1 MPLCLCDT
9 MTVLCLIWAF
19 LPQATWDHRENATIP
34 AAALLRRYSRPT
46 VSSSAAT
53 KYCPTTRLSSR
64 TGCGRWSDEDGLELI
79 VTTGG
84 TGLTS
89 RDVTPEATLAVIDRQ
104 APGMAEAM
112 RIQTLKYTP
121 MAMLSRAVV
130 GSRGNTLIINLPGS
144 TKAVEQ
150 CLEVILPVIPHA
162 LDMLKDVP
170 PPH

>member
-1 MPLCLCDT
+1 MPNLG
-9 MTVLCLIWAF
+9 VLTASDLGSQGKREDSSGRLIEKVLSARGF
-19 LPQATWDHRENATIP
+19 Q
-34 AAALLRRYSRPT
+34 LLRYEVLPDDQ
-46 VSSSAAT
+46 ALIED
-53 KYCPTTRLSSR
+53 RLR
-64 TGCGRWSDEDGLELI
+64 RWSDEDGLDLI

-104 APGMAEAM
+104 APGLAEAM
-112 RIQTLKYTP
+112 RMQTLKHTP

-130 GSRGNTLIINLPGS
+130 GARGNTLIINLPGS
-144 TKAVEQ
+144 TRAVEQ
-150 CLEVILPVIPHA
+150 CLEVLLPVIPHA

>member
-1 MPLCLCDT
+1 MPNLG
-9 MTVLCLIWAF
+9 VLTASDLGSQGKRDDSSGRLIEKVLSGQGF
-19 LPQATWDHRENATIP
+19 QLQRYEVLPDEQKLIEDR
-34 AAALLRRYSRPT
+34 LR
-46 VSSSAAT
+46 
-53 KYCPTTRLSSR
+53 
-64 TGCGRWSDEDGLELI
+64 RWSDEDGLDLI

-112 RIQTLKYTP
+112 RMQTLQHTP

-130 GSRGNTLIINLPGS
+130 GTRGNTLIINLPGS
-144 TKAVEQ
+144 TRGVEQ
-150 CLEVILPVIPHA
+150 CLEVLLPVIPHA
-162 LDMLKDVP
+162 LDMLKDSP

>member
-1 MPLCLCDT
+1 MPNLGVLTASDLGSQGKRDDT
-9 MTVLCLIWAF
+9 SGRLIEKVLSGYGF
-19 LPQATWDHRENATIP
+19 Q
-34 AAALLRRYSRPT
+34 LRRYE
-46 VSSSAAT
+46 VVADEQALIED
-53 KYCPTTRLSSR
+53 RLR
-64 TGCGRWSDEDGLELI
+64 RWSDEDGLDLI

-112 RIQTLKYTP
+112 RMQTLKHTP

-130 GSRGNTLIINLPGS
+130 GSRGSTLIINLPGS
-144 TKAVEQ
+144 TRGVEQ
-150 CLEVILPVIPHA
+150 CLEVLLPVIPHA
-162 LDMLKDVP
+162 LDMLKDCP

>member
-1 MPLCLCDT
+1 MPNLGVLTASDLGSQGKRDDSSGRLIEKVLSGHGFQLCRYEVVPDEQE
-9 MTVLCLIWAF
+9 LIE
-19 LPQATWDHRENATIP
+19 DR
-34 AAALLRRYSRPT
+34 LR
-46 VSSSAAT
+46 
-53 KYCPTTRLSSR
+53 
-64 TGCGRWSDEDGLELI
+64 RWSDEDGLDLI

-89 RDVTPEATLAVIDRQ
+89 RDVTPEATLAVIDRL

-112 RIQTLKYTP
+112 RMQTLKHTP

-144 TKAVEQ
+144 TRGVEQ
-150 CLEVILPVIPHA
+150 CLEVLLPVIPHA
-162 LDMLKDVP
+162 LDMLKDFP

>member
-1 MPLCLCDT
+1 MPNLG
-9 MTVLCLIWAF
+9 VLTASDLGSQGKREDSSGRLI
-19 LPQATWDHRENATIP
+19 EK
-34 AAALLRRYSRPT
+34 
-46 VSSSAAT
+46 V
-53 KYCPTTRLSSR
+53 LSSR
-64 TGCGRWSDEDGLELI
+64 GFQLLRYEVLPDDQALIEDRLRRWSDEDGLDLI

-112 RIQTLKYTP
+112 RMQTLKHTP

-130 GSRGNTLIINLPGS
+130 GTRGNTLIINLPGS
-144 TKAVEQ
+144 TRAVEQ
-150 CLEVILPVIPHA
+150 CLEVLLPVIPHV

>member
-1 MPLCLCDT
+1 MPNLG
-9 MTVLCLIWAF
+9 VLTASDLGSQGKRDDSSGRLIEKVLSGHGF
-19 LPQATWDHRENATIP
+19 QLQRYEVVPDEQKLIEDR
-34 AAALLRRYSRPT
+34 LR
-46 VSSSAAT
+46 
-53 KYCPTTRLSSR
+53 
-64 TGCGRWSDEDGLELI
+64 RWSDEDGLDLI

-104 APGMAEAM
+104 TPGMAEAM
-112 RIQTLKYTP
+112 RMQTLQHTP

-144 TKAVEQ
+144 TRAVEQ
-150 CLEVILPVIPHA
+150 CLEVLLPVIPHA
-162 LDMLKDVP
+162 LDMLEDCP

>member
-1 MPLCLCDT
+1 MPNLG
-9 MTVLCLIWAF
+9 VLTASDLGSQGKRDDSSGRLIEKVLSGHGF
-19 LPQATWDHRENATIP
+19 QLQRYEVVPDEQKLIEDR
-34 AAALLRRYSRPT
+34 LR
-46 VSSSAAT
+46 
-53 KYCPTTRLSSR
+53 
-64 TGCGRWSDEDGLELI
+64 RWSDEDGLDLI

-112 RIQTLKYTP
+112 RMQTLRHTP

-130 GSRGNTLIINLPGS
+130 GTRGNTLIINLPGS
-144 TKAVEQ
+144 TRAVEQ
-150 CLEVILPVIPHA
+150 CLEVLLPVIPHA
-162 LDMLKDVP
+162 LDMLKDSP

>member
-1 MPLCLCDT
+1 MPNLG
-9 MTVLCLIWAF
+9 VLTASDLGSQGKRDDSSGRLIKKVLSGHGF
-19 LPQATWDHRENATIP
+19 QLQRYEVVPDEQALIEDR
-34 AAALLRRYSRPT
+34 LR
-46 VSSSAAT
+46 
-53 KYCPTTRLSSR
+53 
-64 TGCGRWSDEDGLELI
+64 RWSDEDGLDLI

-112 RIQTLKYTP
+112 RMQTLQHTP

-130 GSRGNTLIINLPGS
+130 GTRGNTLIINLPGS
-144 TKAVEQ
+144 TRAVEQ
-150 CLEVILPVIPHA
+150 CLEVLLPVIPHA
-162 LDMLKDVP
+162 LDMLKDCP

>member
-1 MPLCLCDT
+1 MPLWYYARVMPNLG
-9 MTVLCLIWAF
+9 VLTASDLGSQGKRDDSSGRLIEKVLSARGF
-19 LPQATWDHRENATIP
+19 R
-34 AAALLRRYSRPT
+34 LLRYEVVPDDQ
-46 VSSSAAT
+46 ALIED
-53 KYCPTTRLSSR
+53 RLR
-64 TGCGRWSDEDGLELI
+64 RWSDEDGLDLI

-112 RIQTLKYTP
+112 RMQTLKHTP

-130 GSRGNTLIINLPGS
+130 GTRGSTLIINLPGS
-144 TKAVEQ
+144 TRAVEQ
-150 CLEVILPVIPHA
+150 CLEVLLPVIPHA

>member
-1 MPLCLCDT
+1 MPNLG
-9 MTVLCLIWAF
+9 VLTASDLGSQGKRDDSSGRLIEKVLSGHGF
-19 LPQATWDHRENATIP
+19 QLQRYEIVPDEQALIEDR
-34 AAALLRRYSRPT
+34 LR
-46 VSSSAAT
+46 
-53 KYCPTTRLSSR
+53 
-64 TGCGRWSDEDGLELI
+64 RWSDEDGLDLI

-112 RIQTLKYTP
+112 RMQTLKHTP

-130 GSRGNTLIINLPGS
+130 GTRGNTLIINLPGS
-144 TKAVEQ
+144 TRGVEQ
-150 CLEVILPVIPHA
+150 CLEVFLPVIPHA
-162 LDMLKDVP
+162 LDMLKECP

>member
-1 MPLCLCDT
+1 MPNLGVLTASDLGSQGKRDDT
-9 MTVLCLIWAF
+9 SGRLI
-19 LPQATWDHRENATIP
+19 ENMLSGHGFQLQRYEVVPDEQELIEDR
-34 AAALLRRYSRPT
+34 LR
-46 VSSSAAT
+46 
-53 KYCPTTRLSSR
+53 
-64 TGCGRWSDEDGLELI
+64 RWSDEDGLDLI

-104 APGMAEAM
+104 TPGMAEAM
-112 RIQTLKYTP
+112 RMQTLKHTP

-144 TKAVEQ
+144 TRGVEQ
-150 CLEVILPVIPHA
+150 CLEVLLPVIPHA
-162 LDMLKDVP
+162 LDMLKEFP

>member
-1 MPLCLCDT
+1 MPNLGVLTASDLGSQGKRDDT
-9 MTVLCLIWAF
+9 SGRLIEKVLSGYGF
-19 LPQATWDHRENATIP
+19 Q
-34 AAALLRRYSRPT
+34 LRRYE
-46 VSSSAAT
+46 VVADEQAIIED
-53 KYCPTTRLSSR
+53 RLR
-64 TGCGRWSDEDGLELI
+64 RWSDEDGLDLI

-112 RIQTLKYTP
+112 RMQTLKHTP

-130 GSRGNTLIINLPGS
+130 GTRGNTLIINLPGS
-144 TKAVEQ
+144 TRGVEQ
-150 CLEVILPVIPHA
+150 CLEVLLPVIPHA
-162 LDMLKDVP
+162 LDMLKDCP

>member
-1 MPLCLCDT
+1 MPLWYYARVMPNLG
-9 MTVLCLIWAF
+9 VLTASDLGSQGKRDDSSGRLIEKVLLARGF
-19 LPQATWDHRENATIP
+19 R
-34 AAALLRRYSRPT
+34 LLRYEVVPDDQ
-46 VSSSAAT
+46 ALIED
-53 KYCPTTRLSSR
+53 RLR
-64 TGCGRWSDEDGLELI
+64 RWSDEDGLDLI

-112 RIQTLKYTP
+112 RMQTLKHTP

-130 GSRGNTLIINLPGS
+130 GTRGSTLIINLPGS
-144 TKAVEQ
+144 TRAVEQ
-150 CLEVILPVIPHA
+150 CLEVLLPVIPHA
-162 LDMLKDVP
+162 LDMLKDAP

>member
-1 MPLCLCDT
+1 MPDEQE
-9 MTVLCLIWAF
+9 LIE
-19 LPQATWDHRENATIP
+19 DR
-34 AAALLRRYSRPT
+34 LR
-46 VSSSAAT
+46 
-53 KYCPTTRLSSR
+53 
-64 TGCGRWSDEDGLELI
+64 RWSDEDGLDLI

-112 RIQTLKYTP
+112 RMQTLKHTP

-144 TKAVEQ
+144 TRGVEQ
-150 CLEVILPVIPHA
+150 CLDVLLPVIPHA
-162 LDMLKDVP
+162 LDMLKEFP

>member
-1 MPLCLCDT
+1 MPNLGVLTASDLGSQGKRDDSSGRLIEKVLSGHGFQLCRYEVVPDEQK
-9 MTVLCLIWAF
+9 LIE
-19 LPQATWDHRENATIP
+19 DR
-34 AAALLRRYSRPT
+34 LR
-46 VSSSAAT
+46 
-53 KYCPTTRLSSR
+53 
-64 TGCGRWSDEDGLELI
+64 RWSDEDGLDLI

-112 RIQTLKYTP
+112 RMQTLKHTP

-130 GSRGNTLIINLPGS
+130 GARGNTLIINLPGN
-144 TKAVEQ
+144 TRGVEQ
-150 CLEVILPVIPHA
+150 CLEVLLPVIPHA
-162 LDMLKDVP
+162 LDMLKDSP

>member
-1 MPLCLCDT
+1 MPNLGVLTASDLGSQGKRDDSSGRLIEKVLSGHGFQLCRYE
-9 MTVLCLIWAF
+9 VLPDEQKLIE
-19 LPQATWDHRENATIP
+19 DR
-34 AAALLRRYSRPT
+34 LR
-46 VSSSAAT
+46 
-53 KYCPTTRLSSR
+53 
-64 TGCGRWSDEDGLELI
+64 RWSDEDGLDLI

-112 RIQTLKYTP
+112 RMQTLKHTP

-130 GSRGNTLIINLPGS
+130 GTRGNTLIINLPGS
-144 TKAVEQ
+144 TRAVEQ
-150 CLEVILPVIPHA
+150 CLEVLLPVIPHA
-162 LDMLKDVP
+162 LDMLKDSP

>member
-1 MPLCLCDT
+1 MPSIMPNLGVLTASDLGSQGKRDDT
-9 MTVLCLIWAF
+9 SGRLIEKVLSGYGF
-19 LPQATWDHRENATIP
+19 Q
-34 AAALLRRYSRPT
+34 LRRYE
-46 VSSSAAT
+46 VVADEQALIED
-53 KYCPTTRLSSR
+53 RLR
-64 TGCGRWSDEDGLELI
+64 RWSDEDGLDLI

-112 RIQTLKYTP
+112 RMQTLRHTP

-130 GSRGNTLIINLPGS
+130 GSRGSTLIINLPGS
-144 TKAVEQ
+144 TRGVEQ
-150 CLEVILPVIPHA
+150 CLEVLLPVIPHA
-162 LDMLKDVP
+162 LDMLKDCP

>member
-1 MPLCLCDT
+1 MPNLG
-9 MTVLCLIWAF
+9 VLTASDLGSQGKRDDSSGRLIEKVLSAHGF
-19 LPQATWDHRENATIP
+19 Q
-34 AAALLRRYSRPT
+34 LRRYEVVPDEQ
-46 VSSSAAT
+46 ALIED
-53 KYCPTTRLSSR
+53 RLR
-64 TGCGRWSDEDGLELI
+64 RWSDEDGLDLI

-112 RIQTLKYTP
+112 RMQTLQHTP
-121 MAMLSRAVV
+121 MAMLSRGVV

-144 TKAVEQ
+144 TRGVEQ
-150 CLEVILPVIPHA
+150 CLEVLLPAIPHA
-162 LDMLKDVP
+162 LDMLKDCP

>member
-1 MPLCLCDT
+1 MPNLG
-9 MTVLCLIWAF
+9 VLTASDLGSQGKRDDSSGRLIEKVLSAHGF
-19 LPQATWDHRENATIP
+19 Q
-34 AAALLRRYSRPT
+34 LRRYEVLPDEQ
-46 VSSSAAT
+46 
-53 KYCPTTRLSSR
+53 KLIEDRLR
-64 TGCGRWSDEDGLELI
+64 RWSDEDGLDLI

-112 RIQTLKYTP
+112 RMQTLKHTP

-130 GSRGNTLIINLPGS
+130 GARGNTLIINLPGS
-144 TKAVEQ
+144 TRGVEQ
-150 CLEVILPVIPHA
+150 CLEVLLPVIPHA
-162 LDMLKDVP
+162 LDMLKDCP

>member
-1 MPLCLCDT
+1 MPNLG
-9 MTVLCLIWAF
+9 VLTASDLGSQGKRDDSSGRLIEKVLSGHGF
-19 LPQATWDHRENATIP
+19 QLQRYEVVPDEQALIEDR
-34 AAALLRRYSRPT
+34 LR
-46 VSSSAAT
+46 
-53 KYCPTTRLSSR
+53 
-64 TGCGRWSDEDGLELI
+64 RWSDEDGLDLI

-112 RIQTLKYTP
+112 RMQTLQHTP

-130 GSRGNTLIINLPGS
+130 GTRGNTLIINLPGS
-144 TKAVEQ
+144 TRAVEQ
-150 CLEVILPVIPHA
+150 CLEVLLPVIPHA
-162 LDMLKDVP
+162 LDMLKDCP

>member
-1 MPLCLCDT
+1 MPNLG
-9 MTVLCLIWAF
+9 VLTASDLGSQGKREDSSGRLI
-19 LPQATWDHRENATIP
+19 EM
-34 AAALLRRYSRPT
+34 
-46 VSSSAAT
+46 V
-53 KYCPTTRLSSR
+53 LSSR
-64 TGCGRWSDEDGLELI
+64 GFQLLRYEVLPDDQALIEDRLRRWSDEDGLDLI

-112 RIQTLKYTP
+112 RMQTLKHTP

-130 GSRGNTLIINLPGS
+130 GARGNTLIINLPGS
-144 TKAVEQ
+144 TRAVEQ
-150 CLEVILPVIPHA
+150 CLEVLLPVIPHA